1 MGTRDEGGEKVKSVM
16 ETDLETAL
24 DIAGAGKYQIFH
36 CSLMVAT
43 LGAAILEMIG
53 CAFLLPLAACDLQ
66 LPDHLRGII
75 TSIPNIGII
84 LTAPFWGPVADALG
98 RKPVLIVSTML
109 SGIISLL
116 AAFMPNLLTFSLCKL
131 AGSLFLSCPS
141 SLGFA
146 FAGELMPR
154 RRRDM
159 AVLICNASL
168 MLIASLCPILAWI
181 VFAIDWE
188 GYSINI
194 RPWRILTITYALPL
208 ILSALW
214 MTQTKE
220 SPKFLMNR
228 GKEEEALDV
237 LGHIFAFN
245 TGKSADEYKVTSLRM
260 SEDNQTSD
268 DGESSKRRRISAI
281 ALLKTPHVKWLM
293 LLGFLMLGL
302 FSLLNGLF
310 LFTPHTINQMMTK
323 STNETISICLSLN
336 QVENST
342 QAITCI
348 DNISYDTF
356 KVTVITALFYG
367 AIVMGASLSP
377 LSKKTLLVG
386 MYFIVGVACLLSV
399 AVQNRFVAGVSMS
412 TLELTALGIGPLNA
426 YAVQIFPTSLRGSA
440 VGAVMMFGRVGSLLG
455 ANVAG
460 IFLARGCTYTFFA
473 FAALLFLCTALS
485 FLLPND
491 KVASKTEKTSL

>member
-1 MGTRDEGGEKVKSVM
+1 MGSRKENEQNKCEMT
-16 ETDLETAL
+16 TDLDTAL
-24 DIAGAGKYQIFH
+24 DLAGAGKYQVFH
-36 CSLMVAT
+36 CALMVST
-43 LGAAILEMIG
+43 LGASILEMIG
-53 CAFLLPLAACDLQ
+53 CSFLLPLAACDLQ
-66 LPDHLRGII
+66 LSDHLRGII

-84 LTAPFWGPVADALG
+84 LTAPFWGPIADAMG
-98 RKPVLIVSTML
+98 RKPVLIVSTLL
-109 SGIISLL
+109 SGVIGLI
-116 AAFMPNLLTFSLCKL
+116 AAFMPNLTSFALCKF

-181 VFAIDWE
+181 VFTIDWE
-188 GYSINI
+188 HSNI
-194 RPWRILTITYALPL
+194 FIKPWRILTVAYAVPL

-220 SPKFLMNR
+220 SPKFLMMKS
-228 GKEEEALDV
+228 KEKEALKV
-237 LGHIFAFN
+237 LAHVYSFN
-245 TGKSADEYKVTSLRM
+245 TGRTPDEYKVTSLKK
-260 SEDNQTSD
+260 EDNSD
-268 DGESSKRRRISAI
+268 QVDGEAITVTKTSAT
-281 ALLKTPHVKWLM
+281 ALLKPPHVKWLL

-310 LFTPHTINQMMTK
+310 LFTPHTINKMMTK
-323 STNETISICLSLN
+323 LPNETVSICFSLN
-336 QVENST
+336 QPDNVT
-342 QAITCI
+342 HTVTCI
-348 DNISYDTF
+348 DSISYDTF
-356 KVTVITALFYG
+356 KITVITALFYG
-367 AIVMGASLSP
+367 AIVMAVSLSP

-386 MYFIVGVACLLSV
+386 MYSLVSAACIVSV
-399 AVQNRFVAGVSMS
+399 ITRNRFVAGVSMS

-440 VGAVMMFGRVGSLLG
+440 VGAVMMFGRVGSMLG
-455 ANVAG
+455 ANMAG
-460 IFLARGCTYTFFA
+460 MFLARGCDYTFYA
-473 FAALLFLCTALS
+473 FAALIALCAALS

-491 KVASKTEKTSL
+491 NKPTSKSEKTSL